1 MTSYILRRLLQ
12 TIPTLIIASILIWL
26 IVYALPG
33 DPAIAVAGDNAPLE
47 AVAYERQRM
56 GLDQPLLT
64 QYLIWI
70 GHVLQGDFGQSYIT
84 SEGVGTAIGRR
95 LMPSFQLAAVS
106 FSFAVLLSI
115 PIAFF
120 GALAPRSLLGRITSA
135 QSVLSL
141 SVPTFWVGILLIL
154 FLGVRAQVLPAVSDF
169 VPFWESPWQAFR
181 NLLMPGLTLGIFISG
196 ILGRFLR
203 QSLSE
208 TLGRDYVRTAR
219 AKGLREGLVV
229 GRHALRNA
237 LLPFVTILG
246 LQLGTFIGG
255 TVVTESVF
263 NYPGIG
269 RMLLSAIEQR
279 DYALIQG
286 ATLLIIVAV
295 TLVNLTV
302 DVLYAYL
309 DPRISYA

>member
-1 MTSYILRRLLQ
+1 MIAYVLRRLLQ
-12 TIPTLIIASILIWL
+12 TVPTLIVASLLIWL

-33 DPAIAVAGDNAPLE
+33 DPAVALAGENATPE
-47 AVAYERQRM
+47 MVEYERQRM
-56 GLDQPLLT
+56 GLDQPLVN
-64 QYLIWI
+64 QYVTWMSN
-70 GHVLQGDFGQSYIT
+70 VLRGDFGQSYIT
-84 SEGVGTAIGRR
+84 GQEVSAAISRR
-95 LMPSFQLAAVS
+95 LMPTFQLAFVS
-106 FSFAVLLSI
+106 FVFALLLSI

-120 GALAPRSLLGRITSA
+120 GALKPKSFLGRLTSA
-135 QSVLSL
+135 QSILSL

-154 FLGVRAQVLPAVSDF
+154 VFAVQLQVLPAVSDY
-169 VPFWESPWQAFR
+169 VPFWESPWQAMR
-181 NLLMPGLTLGIFISG
+181 NLLLPGLTLGIFISG

-219 AKGLREGLVV
+219 AKGLGETFVV

-246 LQLGTFIGG
+246 LQLGTFLGG

-269 RMLLSAIEQR
+269 RMLLTAIEQR

-286 ATLLIIVAV
+286 ATLMIIAAV
-295 TLVNLTV
+295 TLVNLIV
-302 DVLYAYL
+302 DIVYAYL

>member
-1 MTSYILRRLLQ
+1 MTAYIVRRLLQ
-12 TIPTLIIASILIWL
+12 TVPTLVVASILIWL

-33 DPAIAVAGDNAPLE
+33 DPAIAVAGDNASPE
-47 AVAYERQRM
+47 AISYERERM
-56 GLDQPLLT
+56 GLDQPLMT
-64 QYLIWI
+64 QYLTWI
-70 GHVLQGDFGQSYIT
+70 GNVVRGDLGQSYVT
-84 SEGVGTAIGRR
+84 SEDVSTAIGRR
-95 LMPSFQLAAVS
+95 LLPSFQLAVVS
-106 FSFAVLLSI
+106 FTFAILLAA

-120 GALAPRSLLGRITSA
+120 GALRPRSVMGRVVGV

-154 FLGVRAQVLPAVSDF
+154 FLGVQTNLLPAVSDF

-181 NLLMPGLTLGIFISG
+181 NLLLPGLTLGIFISG

-219 AKGLREGLVV
+219 SKGLREGLVV

-237 LLPFVTILG
+237 LLPFVTIFG

-263 NYPGIG
+263 NYPGLG
-269 RMLLSAIEQR
+269 RMLLTAIEQR

-286 ATLLIIVAV
+286 ATLMIIVAV
-295 TLVNLTV
+295 TLVNLVV
-302 DVLYAYL
+302 DVVYAYL
-309 DPRISYA
+309 DPRISYS

>member
-33 DPAIAVAGDNAPLE
+33 DPAVAVAGDNAPAG
-47 AVAYERQRM
+47 AVEYERERM

-64 QYLIWI
+64 QYLTWI
-70 GHVLQGDFGQSYIT
+70 GNVLRGDLGQSYIT
-84 SEGVGTAIGRR
+84 SEEVTSAIGRR

-120 GALAPRSLLGRITSA
+120 GALRPRSIMGRITSG

-154 FLGVRAQVLPAVSDF
+154 FLGVQTNLFPAVSDF
-169 VPFWESPWQAFR
+169 VPFWESPWRAFH
-181 NLLMPGLTLGIFISG
+181 NLFLPGLTLGIFISG

-208 TLGRDYVRTAR
+208 TLGKDYVRTAR
-219 AKGLREGLVV
+219 AKGLREVLVV

-263 NYPGIG
+263 NYPGLG
-269 RMLLSAIEQR
+269 RMLLTAIEQR

-286 ATLLIIVAV
+286 ATLMIIVAV
-295 TLVNLTV
+295 TMVNLVV
-302 DVLYAYL
+302 DVIYFYL

>member
-12 TIPTLIIASILIWL
+12 TVPTLIIASILIWL

-33 DPAIAVAGDNAPLE
+33 DPAIAVAGENAPRE
-47 AVAYERQRM
+47 MIEHERRRM
-56 GLDQPLLT
+56 GLDQPLLN
-64 QYLIWI
+64 QYLTWI
-70 GHVLQGDFGQSYIT
+70 GNVLRGDFGQSYIT
-84 SEGVGTAIGRR
+84 NEEVSTAIGRR
-95 LMPSFQLAAVS
+95 LMPSFQLAVVS
-106 FSFAVLLSI
+106 FTFAVLLSI

-120 GALAPRSLLGRITSA
+120 GALKPRSFFGRITSA

-154 FLGVRAQVLPAVSDF
+154 FLGVQARVLPAVSDF

-181 NLLMPGLTLGIFISG
+181 NLLLPGLTLGIFISG

-208 TLGRDYVRTAR
+208 TLGKDYVRTAR
-219 AKGLREGLVV
+219 AKGLREGIVV

-269 RMLLSAIEQR
+269 RMLLSAIAQR

-286 ATLLIIVAV
+286 ATLMIIASV
-295 TLVNLTV
+295 TLVNLVV

>member
-1 MTSYILRRLLQ
+1 MTAYIARRLLQ
-12 TIPTLIIASILIWL
+12 TIPTLVIASILIWL

-33 DPAIAVAGDNAPLE
+33 DPAIAVAGDNAPPE
-47 AVAYERQRM
+47 AVEAARARM

-64 QYLIWI
+64 QYLTWTAN
-70 GHVLQGDFGQSYIT
+70 VLRGDFGQSHIT
-84 SEGVGTAIGRR
+84 GQEVSEAIGRR
-95 LMPSFQLAAVS
+95 LLPTAQLAVVA
-106 FSFAVLLSI
+106 FAFALLLSI

-120 GALAPRSLLGRITSA
+120 GALAPNSLLGRITSA

-141 SVPTFWVGILLIL
+141 SIPTFWIGILLIL
-154 FLGVRAQVLPAVSDF
+154 FLAVQTRVFPAVSDY
-169 VPFWESPWQAFR
+169 VPFWESPGEAMRF
-181 NLLMPGLTLGIFISG
+181 LFLPGLTLGIFLSG

-219 AKGLREGLVV
+219 AKGLREGLVL

-237 LLPFVTILG
+237 LLPFVTIFG

-263 NYPGIG
+263 NYPGLG
-269 RMLLSAIEQR
+269 RLLLQSIEQR

-295 TLVNLTV
+295 TLVNLVV
-302 DVLYAYL
+302 DVVYAYL
-309 DPRISYA
+309 DPRISYS

>member
-1 MTSYILRRLLQ
+1 MTSYTLRRLLQ
-12 TIPTLIIASILIWL
+12 AIPTLLVASVLIWL

-33 DPAIAVAGDNAPLE
+33 DPAVALAGENAPPE
-47 AVAYERQRM
+47 AVEYERRRM
-56 GLDQPLLT
+56 GLDQPLLA
-64 QYLIWI
+64 QYVTWI
-70 GHVLQGDFGQSYIT
+70 GNVLQGDFGHSYIT
-84 SEGVGTAIGRR
+84 GEEVGAAIGRR
-95 LMPSFQLAAVS
+95 LLPTLQLAVVS
-106 FSFAVLLSI
+106 FSFAILLSI
-115 PIAFF
+115 PIAFC
-120 GALAPRSLLGRITSA
+120 GALAPRSVLGRLTSA

-154 FLGVRAQVLPAVSDF
+154 FLSVQASILPAVSDF
-169 VPFWESPWQAFR
+169 VPFWENPMEALRF
-181 NLLMPGLTLGIFISG
+181 LLLPGLTLGIFISG

-203 QSLSE
+203 QSLTE

-219 AKGLREGLVV
+219 AKGLHEWFVI

-237 LLPFVTILG
+237 LLPFVTVFG

-263 NYPGIG
+263 NYPGLG
-269 RMLLSAIEQR
+269 RLLLQAIEQR

-295 TLVNLTV
+295 TLVNLVV
-302 DVLYAYL
+302 DVVYAHL

>member
-12 TIPTLIIASILIWL
+12 AIPTLLVASVLIWL

-33 DPAIAVAGDNAPLE
+33 DPAVAVAGDNAPPE
-47 AVAYERQRM
+47 AVEYERQRM

-64 QYLIWI
+64 QYFTWI
-70 GHVLQGDFGQSYIT
+70 GNALQGDFGQSYIT
-84 SEGVGTAIGRR
+84 GEEVGAAIGRR
-95 LMPSFQLAAVS
+95 LLPTVQLAVVS
-106 FSFAVLLSI
+106 FFFALLLSM

-120 GALAPRSLLGRITSA
+120 GALAPRSFFGRLTSA

-154 FLGVRAQVLPAVSDF
+154 FFGVQWGLLPAVSDF
-169 VPFWESPWQAFR
+169 VPFWEAPADALR
-181 NLLMPGLTLGIFISG
+181 YLLLPGLTLGIFMSG

-203 QSLSE
+203 QSLTE
-208 TLGRDYVRTAR
+208 TLNRDYVRTAR
-219 AKGLREGLVV
+219 AKGLREWFVI

-237 LLPFVTILG
+237 LLPFITVFG

-263 NYPGIG
+263 NYPGLG
-269 RMLLSAIEQR
+269 RMLLQAIEQR
-279 DYALIQG
+279 DYSLIQG

-295 TLVNLTV
+295 TLVNLIV
-302 DVLYAYL
+302 DITYAYL
-309 DPRISYA
+309 DPRISYS